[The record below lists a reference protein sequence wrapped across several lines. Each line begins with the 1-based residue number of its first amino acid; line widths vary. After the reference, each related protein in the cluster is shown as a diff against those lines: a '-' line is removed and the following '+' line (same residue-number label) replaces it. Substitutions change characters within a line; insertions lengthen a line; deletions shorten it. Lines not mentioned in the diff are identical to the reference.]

1 MALKLVSLTIGT
13 GETAV
18 DITVRGNLTTYTD
31 LAEIEG
37 GVGFTAVEAT
47 PETLAK
53 TLNVVT
59 PESALL
65 ESGSFKKLN
74 AVSSDKK
81 KRTAY
86 VPATSFSKIKS
97 AIEGATGVSL
107 DGVTCTSVQ
116 EGNRRKAR

>member
-18 DITVRGNLTTYTD
+18 DITVRGNLETYKD
-31 LAEIEG
+31 LAAIPS
-37 GVGFTAVEAT
+37 VGFTAVEAT
-47 PETLAK
+47 PTTLAK

-74 AVSSDKK
+74 AANAQKK
-81 KRTAY
+81 KKTAY
-86 VPATSFSKIKS
+86 VPTTSFSKIKS
-97 AIEGATGVSL
+97 AIEANGGFSL
-107 DGVTCTSVQ
+107 DGVTVTTVQ

>member
-13 GETAV
+13 GATAV
-18 DITVRGNLTTYTD
+18 NLTVRGNLTTYED
-31 LAEIEG
+31 LAKITE
-37 GVGFTAVEAT
+37 VGFTAVEAT
-47 PETLAK
+47 AETLAK

-74 AVSSDKK
+74 AASADKK

-86 VPATSFSKIKS
+86 VPATSFSKVKS
-97 AIEGATGVSL
+97 AIEASGGLSVGGL
-107 DGVTCTSVQ
+107 TCTTVQ